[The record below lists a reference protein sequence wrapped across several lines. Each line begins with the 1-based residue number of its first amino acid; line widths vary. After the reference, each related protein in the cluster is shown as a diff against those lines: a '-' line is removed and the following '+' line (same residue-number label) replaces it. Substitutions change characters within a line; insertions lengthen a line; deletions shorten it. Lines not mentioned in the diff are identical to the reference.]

1 MQTSATPTSSS
12 LPVIPAW
19 ARTLCAEASLRKSD
33 ALREE
38 LRRNAVAAF
47 LARGIPTT
55 TDEAWRKTN
64 LRELTQGAFSVVSP
78 ASEITRDEAE
88 LLFEGE
94 LPSSR
99 IVFVDG
105 HYSEKLSEYA
115 PNASGVTINRLSQLS
130 PEMRAR
136 IGSIARYNEDPLAA
150 LNTALFE
157 DAVVIHVARSQVVA
171 TPISLLWLSRGVV
184 NDTINAPRTLIVAEE
199 QAQVA
204 VVEYFCG
211 GGTNRYL
218 TTQVTEIQAA
228 QASCVKHYK
237 VGQESESA
245 YHYGKVQIDAHPQAV
260 VDSCTVTF
268 GGLVVRNE
276 VHPTLLGEG
285 IQCGMF
291 GLTVLGG
298 KQHVDNYT
306 VLDHAKPRCESN
318 ELFKG
323 IYGGHAS
330 GVFRGT
336 IIVREDAQKTNAF
349 QSNQSVLVSND
360 ATIFSEPQLKIWADD
375 VKCTHGATVGQL
387 DEQALFYIRSRGVSK
402 EEAMGM
408 LIKAF
413 ASAVFEKV
421 TDAALNVRLEELL
434 TRKLQLVLHSTAQ

>member
-1 MQTSATPTSSS
+1 
-12 LPVIPAW
+12 
-19 ARTLCAEASLRKSD
+19 
-33 ALREE
+33 
-38 LRRNAVAAF
+38 
-47 LARGIPTT
+47 
-55 TDEAWRKTN
+55 
-64 LRELTQGAFSVVSP
+64 
-78 ASEITRDEAE
+78 
-88 LLFEGE
+88 
-94 LPSSR
+94 
-99 IVFVDG
+99 
-105 HYSEKLSEYA
+105 
-115 PNASGVTINRLSQLS
+115 
-130 PEMRAR
+130 
-136 IGSIARYNEDPLAA
+136 
-150 LNTALFE
+150 
-157 DAVVIHVARSQVVA
+157 
-171 TPISLLWLSRGVV
+171 
-184 NDTINAPRTLIVAEE
+184 
-199 QAQVA
+199 
-204 VVEYFCG
+204 
-211 GGTNRYL
+211 
-218 TTQVTEIQAA
+218 
-228 QASCVKHYK
+228 
-237 VGQESESA
+237 
-245 YHYGKVQIDAHPQAV
+245 VQIDAHPQAV